1 MTLKAL
7 ANEGDEFTQWLDGDR
22 AEASTDF
29 IYEFDTAAM
38 ASSYEA
44 VFNNSEGLGSVMTNL
59 TTEFDGTNIV
69 LNWSLENFSGE
80 ITYVEIYRNDQAN
93 FDGRDRIVAG
103 AATSGTFVDE
113 TAEEGKTYWYMFKVV
128 HGGETTNT
136 EAEGEIRKPFVD
148 EVPVTNLTATIVNGT
163 SVQVSWNL
171 QYFEPE
177 ITYIEIYRNDVK
189 ELLGRDRIVAGA
201 DMSGTFLDEAL
212 EPGKTYWYMVK
223 IVQNGETVNTDP
235 EAETTIPEDAVAE

>member
-1 MTLKAL
+1 
-7 ANEGDEFTQWLDGDR
+7 
-22 AEASTDF
+22 
-29 IYEFDTAAM
+29 
-38 ASSYEA
+38 
-44 VFNNSEGLGSVMTNL
+44 
-59 TTEFDGTNIV
+59 
-69 LNWSLENFSGE
+69 
-80 ITYVEIYRNDQAN
+80 
-93 FDGRDRIVAG
+93 
-103 AATSGTFVDE
+103 
-113 TAEEGKTYWYMFKVV
+113 MFKVV
-128 HGGETTNT
+128 HDGETTNT

-177 ITYIEIYRNDVK
+177 ITYIEIYRNDVQ

-201 DMSGTFLDEAL
+201 GMNGTYLDEAL

-223 IVQNGETVNTDP
+223 IVQNGNTINTDP